1 MMYGSTQT
9 VSSLIEEIRT
19 CVKDGDLDAARFLRS
34 GLLESDRLD
43 STWLSSEE
51 EQLLASY

>member
-34 GLLESDRLD
+34 GLIENDQLD
-43 STWLSSEE
+43 TTWLSAEE